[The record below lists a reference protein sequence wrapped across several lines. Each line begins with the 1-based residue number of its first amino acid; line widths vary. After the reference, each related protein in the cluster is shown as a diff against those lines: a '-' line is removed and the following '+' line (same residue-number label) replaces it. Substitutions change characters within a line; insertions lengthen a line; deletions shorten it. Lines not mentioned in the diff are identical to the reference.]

1 MRSRTKLWTRRLWPT
16 SSYKKENRREN
27 DWLHFP
33 KVSGS
38 FTVEPRRCADNPRV
52 PGTFGQS
59 RIRRGTNSLVG
70 REDECVETSAVSARK
85 ENQMTALG
93 YMFIFLSI
101 LVLAMRYIVGAI
113 MRWVHPE
120 RVNVKK
126 DYSFTPPVS
135 VLLPNYNEG
144 PAVYETIR
152 SIMSSEYA
160 GFLEVIAI
168 DDGSVDDSVLW
179 LEKAAQGF
187 PNVQVHKNEKN
198 MGKNKTVLRALGFSQ
213 GEIILCI
220 DSDTVFAKNTI
231 AELAACYSEP
241 TLGAVGGVVRVL
253 NADKNVIT
261 RFQATQYYL
270 SFELGKSSENW
281 SRTVGCLSGCLLSI
295 RREILVKL
303 EPALEAR
310 HWFGI
315 PTSEGEDRHLSHRVV
330 LEGWGSYI
338 NLQARC
344 WTAVPETLPQY
355 FKQQL
360 RWRRSAIRDLFWTIR
375 TIWDHT
381 GLHWNTI
388 YVFLLLPMTSLL
400 AILRIM
406 VGFVESPL
414 WWMSPTIFLLYM
426 VVSAVV
432 ALALNHYSP

>member
-1 MRSRTKLWTRRLWPT
+1 MCGQPSGTWNVWPEPNSARHQFTRR
-16 SSYKKENRREN
+16 SGRRVCGDQRSISEERES
-27 DWLHFP
+27 DDRTRLHVYFL
-33 KVSGS
+33 KH
-38 FTVEPRRCADNPRV
+38 PR
-52 PGTFGQS
+52 FGDALY
-59 RIRRGTNSLVG
+59 RR
-70 REDECVETSAVSARK
+70 RYH
-85 ENQMTALG
+85 ALG
-93 YMFIFLSI
+93 
-101 LVLAMRYIVGAI
+101 APG
-113 MRWVHPE
+113 

-270 SFELGKSSENW
+270 SFELGSPA
-281 SRTVGCLSGCLLSI
+281 RTGL
-295 RREILVKL
+295 
-303 EPALEAR
+303 A
-310 HWFGI
+310 
-315 PTSEGEDRHLSHRVV
+315 
-330 LEGWGSYI
+330 
-338 NLQARC
+338 
-344 WTAVPETLPQY
+344 
-355 FKQQL
+355 
-360 RWRRSAIRDLFWTIR
+360 RSA
-375 TIWDHT
+375 
-381 GLHWNTI
+381 
-388 YVFLLLPMTSLL
+388 V
-400 AILRIM
+400 
-406 VGFVESPL
+406 
-414 WWMSPTIFLLYM
+414 
-426 VVSAVV
+426 
-432 ALALNHYSP
+432 